1 MASARIRFFV
11 GFISIF
17 FLSTGVMIAYGER
30 DPQQSTNQIVGT
42 EQKSNDKKD
51 ATEPGKEAA
60 PTQQGLLAPLVL
72 PANAVLPPAPIV
84 IKQKGDVVSIPAAA
98 ANSPSSLTM
107 VQSYSDDQHSDE
119 DGKSVKGAPAAPT
132 PKVEVIKPETVN
144 PNVVANNSPGTK
156 YVEQPVLAST
166 VRVGSTFG
174 YRIDPFTG
182 QAKFHT
188 GLDLKATWGDPVC
201 ASQAG
206 VVKFA
211 SWHNGYGYMVTVDHG
226 GGITTNYAHLSRF
239 NVAVGLKVTRGSIIG
254 YAGSTGRSTS
264 PHLHYEVRIN
274 DHPVHPLRTIFLD
287 ENSPYFIQTQTISS
301 ELQNRTLRVEDNA
314 GASTKMSNQ

>member
-1 MASARIRFFV
+1 MAYV
-11 GFISIF
+11 
-17 FLSTGVMIAYGER
+17 EW
-30 DPQQSTNQIVGT
+30 DPQQSTNQIVGAP
-42 EQKSNDKKD
+42 QKSDDKKD
-51 ATEPGKEAA
+51 APEPNKDAA
-60 PTQQGLLAPLVL
+60 QTPQGLPAPLVL

-107 VQSYSDDQHSDE
+107 VQSYSDEQHSDE
-119 DGKSVKGAPAAPT
+119 DGKAVKSAPAASGNT
-132 PKVEVIKPETVN
+132 PKVEVVKPETVN
-144 PNVVANNSPGTK
+144 GNIVVNNNIATNNAPGTK
-156 YVEQPVLAST
+156 YTEQPVLAST

-182 QAKFHT
+182 QAKFHS

-239 NVAVGLKVTRGSIIG
+239 NVVVGLKVTRGSIIG

-274 DHPVHPLRTIFLD
+274 DKPVHPLRTIFLD
-287 ENSPYFIQTQTISS
+287 EDSPYFIQTQTISS
-301 ELQNRTLRVEDNA
+301 QFQNRTLRVEDNA

>member
-1 MASARIRFFV
+1 MAFARIRFLI
-11 GFISIF
+11 GLISVF
-17 FLSTGVMIAYGER
+17 FLSTGAMMAYVEW
-30 DPQQSTNQIVGT
+30 DPQQSATQIVGS
-42 EQKSNDKKD
+42 EPKAADKKD
-51 ATEPGKEAA
+51 ATDASKDPAQ
-60 PTQQGLLAPLVL
+60 PQGLPAPLVL
-72 PANAVLPPAPIV
+72 PVNAVLPPAPIA
-84 IKQKGDVVSIPAAA
+84 IKQKADQVSIPATA
-98 ANSPSSLTM
+98 ANTPASLSM
-107 VQSYSDDQHSDE
+107 VQNFSDEQHSDE
-119 DGKSVKGAPAAPT
+119 EGKPAKGAAPT
-132 PKVEVIKPETVN
+132 PKVEVIKPETVKGD
-144 PNVVANNSPGTK
+144 NSSTGK
-156 YVEQPVLAST
+156 YVEQPVLASS

-182 QAKFHT
+182 RAKFHS
-188 GLDLKATWGDPVC
+188 GLDIKAEWGDPVC

-239 NVAVGLKVTRGSIIG
+239 NVVVGLKVTRGSIIG

-274 DHPVHPLRTIFLD
+274 DRPVHPLRTIFLD
-287 ENSPYFIQTQTISS
+287 EDSQYFIQTQTISS
-301 ELQNRTLRVEDNA
+301 QFQNRTLRVEDTP

>member
-1 MASARIRFFV
+1 MAYV
-11 GFISIF
+11 
-17 FLSTGVMIAYGER
+17 EW
-30 DPQQSTNQIVGT
+30 DPQQSTSQIVGT
-42 EQKSNDKKD
+42 EQKSGDKK
-51 ATEPGKEAA
+51 EP
-60 PTQQGLLAPLVL
+60 PTMIKDGAETPQGLPAPLVL

-84 IKQKGDVVSIPAAA
+84 IKQKGESVSIPAAA
-98 ANSPSSLTM
+98 ANSPASLTM

-119 DGKSVKGAPAAPT
+119 DSKSVKGAPASGT

-144 PNVVANNSPGTK
+144 NSVATTNSPGTK

-174 YRIDPFTG
+174 YRIDPFSG
-182 QAKFHT
+182 QAKFHS

-211 SWHNGYGYMVTVDHG
+211 SWHNGYGYLVTVDHG

-239 NVAVGLKVTRGSIIG
+239 NVVVGLKVTRGSIIG

-274 DHPVHPLRTIFLD
+274 DKPVHPLRTIFLD
-287 ENSPYFIQTQTISS
+287 EGSPYFIQTQTISS
-301 ELQNRTLRVEDNA
+301 QFQTRTLRVEDSA

>member
-1 MASARIRFFV
+1 MAYV
-11 GFISIF
+11 
-17 FLSTGVMIAYGER
+17 EW
-30 DPQQSTNQIVGT
+30 DPQQSTSQIVGSQQT
-42 EQKSNDKKD
+42 GDKKEV
-51 ATEPGKEAA
+51 TETTKDGTQ
-60 PTQQGLLAPLVL
+60 TQQGLPAPLVL

-84 IKQKGDVVSIPAAA
+84 IKQKGESVSIPTAA
-98 ANSPSSLTM
+98 ANSPASLTM

-119 DGKSVKGAPAAPT
+119 DGKSVKGVQAAPTTT

-144 PNVVANNSPGTK
+144 NPVATNNSPGTK

-182 QAKFHT
+182 QAKFHS

-211 SWHNGYGYMVTVDHG
+211 SWHSGYGYLVTVDHG

-239 NVAVGLKVTRGSIIG
+239 NVVVGLKVTRGSIIG

-274 DHPVHPLRTIFLD
+274 DKPVHPLRTIFLD
-287 ENSPYFIQTQTISS
+287 ESSPYFIQTQTITSQF
-301 ELQNRTLRVEDNA
+301 QNRTLRVEDSA

>member
-1 MASARIRFFV
+1 MAYV
-11 GFISIF
+11 E
-17 FLSTGVMIAYGER
+17 T
-30 DPQQSTNQIVGT
+30 DPQQSTSQIVGSQQPTT
-42 EQKSNDKKD
+42 EKKD
-51 ATEPGKEAA
+51 VPDANKEALQ
-60 PTQQGLLAPLVL
+60 TQQGLPAPVVL

-84 IKQKGDVVSIPAAA
+84 IKQKGDVIAIPAAA
-98 ANSPSSLTM
+98 ANSPTSLTM
-107 VQSYSDDQHSDE
+107 VQSYSDEQHSDE
-119 DGKSVKGAPAAPT
+119 DGKSVKGAPAVPNGT
-132 PKVEVIKPETVN
+132 PKVEVIKPETVTGNQTATNN
-144 PNVVANNSPGTK
+144 PAVNNAPGAR

-174 YRIDPFTG
+174 YRLDPFTG
-182 QAKFHT
+182 QAKFHS
-188 GLDLKATWGDPVC
+188 GLDLKAAWGDPVC

-274 DHPVHPLRTIFLD
+274 DKPVHPLRTIFLD
-287 ENSPYFIQTQTISS
+287 EDSPYFIQTQTISS
-301 ELQNRTLRVEDNA
+301 QFQNRPLRVEDNA

>member
-1 MASARIRFFV
+1 MAYV
-11 GFISIF
+11 DW
-17 FLSTGVMIAYGER
+17 
-30 DPQQSTNQIVGT
+30 DPQQSTNQIVGA
-42 EQKSNDKKD
+42 EQKSGEKKE
-51 ATEPGKEAA
+51 ATEANKEAGQI
-60 PTQQGLLAPLVL
+60 PQGLPAPVVL

-84 IKQKGDVVSIPAAA
+84 IKQKGDVVTIPAAA

-107 VQSYSDDQHSDE
+107 VQSYSDEQHSDE
-119 DGKSVKGAPAAPT
+119 DGKAVKGAPTAPSGT
-132 PKVEVIKPETVN
+132 PKVEVIKPETMSGTVA
-144 PNVVANNSPGTK
+144 ANNNASPNPAPGTK

-182 QAKFHT
+182 QAKFHS

-274 DHPVHPLRTIFLD
+274 DKPVHPLRTIFLD
-287 ENSPYFIQTQTISS
+287 EDSPYFVQTQTISS
-301 ELQNRTLRVEDNA
+301 QFQNRTLRVEDNA

>member
-1 MASARIRFFV
+1 M
-11 GFISIF
+11 F
-17 FLSTGVMIAYGER
+17 FLSTGAMMAYVEW
-30 DPQQSTNQIVGT
+30 DPQQSTSQIVGSQQT
-42 EQKSNDKKD
+42 GDKKEV
-51 ATEPGKEAA
+51 TETHKDVTQ
-60 PTQQGLLAPLVL
+60 TQQGLPAPLVL

-84 IKQKGDVVSIPAAA
+84 IKQKGESVSIPTAA
-98 ANSPSSLTM
+98 ANSPASLTM

-119 DGKSVKGAPAAPT
+119 DGKSVKGVQAAPTTT

-144 PNVVANNSPGTK
+144 NTVATNNSPGTK

-182 QAKFHT
+182 QAKFHS

-211 SWHNGYGYMVTVDHG
+211 SWHSGYGYLVTVDHG

-239 NVAVGLKVTRGSIIG
+239 NVVVGLKVTRGSIIG

-274 DHPVHPLRTIFLD
+274 DKPVHPLRTIFLD
-287 ENSPYFIQTQTISS
+287 EGSPYFIQTQTISS
-301 ELQNRTLRVEDNA
+301 QFQNRTLRVEDSA